1 MWYSAVG
8 FLVTLTLSLL
18 TVPLAAEAQPL
29 AKGPRIG
36 VLSPGFPPAPSV
48 PSPILPFI
56 QGLRDLGY
64 MEGQTIAFEYRYAEG
79 NLDRLPDLAAE
90 LVRLPV
96 DMLVVAGIAS
106 ALAAKHAT
114 TTLPI
119 VFFSA
124 ADPVGRGLVASLAR
138 PGGNITGVAFDT
150 GRGLGQKRLELLK
163 EAVPTI
169 SHVAILFGQVMP
181 TSDAYEA
188 WEKAQKALESAAR
201 ALGLTLRRFHVPQPE
216 AFTAWVFPTIT
227 SDVHGIDALVAGGP
241 VALQYRRQIADFALQ
256 HRLPMI
262 GIDRP
267 YAEAGSL
274 LSYGPTQREMQQR
287 AAVLVGKI
295 LQGAT
300 PADLP
305 VEQPMKFE
313 LVINLKTAKALGIT
327 IPPLLLF
334 QADEV
339 IQ

>member
-18 TVPLAAEAQPL
+18 TVPLAAVAQPL
-29 AKGPRIG
+29 AKVPRIG
-36 VLSPGFPPAPSV
+36 VLLSGLPPATSV
-48 PSPILPFI
+48 PSPIPLFI

-64 MEGQTIAFEYRYAEG
+64 VEGQTIAFEYRYAEG

-90 LVRLPV
+90 LVHLPV

-119 VFFSA
+119 IFFSA
-124 ADPVGRGLVASLAR
+124 ANPVGRGLVASLAR

-150 GRGLGQKRLELLK
+150 GLGLGQKWLELLK

-169 SHVAILFGQVMP
+169 SRVGVLSGQVMP
-181 TSDAYEA
+181 TSDAYANEV
-188 WEKAQKALESAAR
+188 WKSQESVAR
-201 ALGLTLRRFHVPQPE
+201 ELGLTLRRFHVLQPE
-216 AFTAWVFPTIT
+216 AFTAWVFPAIT
-227 SDVHGIDALVAGGP
+227 SDAHGIDALLAGGP
-241 VALQYRRQIADFALQ
+241 VAHQYRRQIADFALQ
-256 HRLPMI
+256 HQLPMI

-274 LSYGPTQREMQQR
+274 LSYGPTQREMSQT

-313 LVINLKTAKALGIT
+313 LIINLKTAKALGIT
-327 IPPLLLF
+327 MPPSLLLL
-334 QADEV
+334 ADEV